1 LTDEHPA
8 STLSIEHLAFRYPEG
23 PTVLS
28 GVDLRLAAGERVALL
43 GGNGAGKSTLL
54 LCLPA
59 ALPYYGRLAVDGLE
73 ARGNEKAVRE
83 KIGLVFQ
90 DPGEMLFAPSCREE
104 VAYGPL
110 CRGWPAEEIQEEVHG
125 WLHWAG
131 LADKADVPPFRLSY
145 GERRRLS
152 LAAVMVCRPSL
163 LALDEPAAMLDPA
176 AVRDLVQL
184 LVTLPQTMLVA
195 THDLGFAEKVT
206 DRAAVL
212 AGGKV
217 VYDGD
222 LAGLRDRADLVGW
235 RLG

>member
-1 LTDEHPA
+1 MTDEPTA
-8 STLSIEHLAFRYPEG
+8 STLSIKHLGFRYPEG
-23 PTVLS
+23 PTVLA
-28 GVDLRLAAGERVALL
+28 GVDLRLAAGERVALM

-54 LCLPA
+54 SCLPA
-59 ALPYYGRLAVDGLE
+59 ALPYSGRLAVDGLE

-90 DPGEMLFAPSCREE
+90 DPGDMLFAPSCREE

-110 CRGWPAEEIQEEVHG
+110 CRKWPAEEIEEEVHG
-125 WLHWAG
+125 WLHWAA

-145 GERRRLS
+145 GERRRLC
-152 LAAVMVCRPSL
+152 LAAVMICRPSL

-176 AVRDLVQL
+176 AVRDLALL
-184 LVTLPQTMLVA
+184 LVSLPQTMLLA
-195 THDLGFAEKVT
+195 THDLGFAEKVA

-212 AGGKV
+212 AGGRV

-222 LAGLRDRADLVGW
+222 LSGLRDHPDLAAW

>member
-1 LTDEHPA
+1 LTDTRTA
-8 STLSIEHLAFRYPEG
+8 STLTLERLTCRYPEG
-23 PTVLS
+23 PTVLD

-59 ALPYYGRLAVDGLE
+59 ALTYSGRLEVDGLE

-83 KIGLVFQ
+83 RVGLVFQ
-90 DPGEMLFAPSCREE
+90 DPGDMLFAPSCREE

-110 CRGWPAEEIQEEVHG
+110 CRGWPAEEIEEEVHG
-125 WLHWAG
+125 WLHWAR
-131 LADKADVPPFRLSY
+131 LADRANVPPFRLSY

-176 AVRDLVQL
+176 AVRDLVEL
-184 LVTLPQTMLVA
+184 LTSLPQTMLVA
-195 THDLGFAEKVT
+195 THDLGFAEKVA

-212 AGGKV
+212 ANGQV

-222 LAGLRDRADLVGW
+222 LPGLRAHPDLARW

>member
-1 LTDEHPA
+1 M
-8 STLSIEHLAFRYPEG
+8 LA
-23 PTVLS
+23 

-59 ALPYYGRLAVDGLE
+59 ALPYSGRLAVDGLE

-83 KIGLVFQ
+83 RVGLVFQ
-90 DPGEMLFAPSCREE
+90 DPGDMLFAPSCREE

-131 LADKADVPPFRLSY
+131 LADKADIPPFRLSY

-176 AVRDLVQL
+176 AIRDLVQL
-184 LVTLPQTMLVA
+184 LTSLPQTMLVA
-195 THDLGFAEKVT
+195 THDLGFAEKVA

-212 AGGKV
+212 CGGKV

-222 LAGLRDRADLVGW
+222 LPTLRDHPDLAEW